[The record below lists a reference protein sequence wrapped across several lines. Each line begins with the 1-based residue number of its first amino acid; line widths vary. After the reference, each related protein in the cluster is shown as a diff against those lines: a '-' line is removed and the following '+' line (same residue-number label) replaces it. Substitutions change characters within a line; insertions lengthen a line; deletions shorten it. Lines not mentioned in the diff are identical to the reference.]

1 MLGES
6 QAPVTSSSNANSPL
20 FRLYFVKIHLY
31 FAHRVVC
38 LQTKTY
44 MLANITVVQLLH
56 WKLNYNGIG

>member
-31 FAHRVVC
+31 FAHPVVC

-44 MLANITVVQLLH
+44 MLANITVV
-56 WKLNYNGIG
+56 